1 MSEKKDFRFDKKAE
15 KYDDSY
21 EGKLSE
27 KFYTLIIENI
37 TLSEG
42 MDILE
47 MGCGTGT
54 ILYRLSK
61 RCNINGYGIDVEE
74 KMLEQARQ
82 KCPEMQILN
91 CSCDATPFED
101 GSFDMIVA
109 CMAYHHFSDKDVFSK
124 ECARLLKKGGRLY
137 IADPKLPLPI
147 RKFLNTALDIHKIN
161 GRIYTADEV
170 TDNFAEYDFG
180 KVFSKSDAYAQI
192 ICLEKL

>member
-1 MSEKKDFRFDKKAE
+1 MSEKKDSKFDKKAE

-27 KFYTLIIENI
+27 KFYTLVTENV

-42 MDILE
+42 MYILE

-74 KMLEQARQ
+74 KMLKQARQ
-82 KCPEMQILN
+82 KCPEMQMLN

-101 GSFDMIVA
+101 GSFDTIVA
-109 CMAYHHFSDKDVFSK
+109 CMAYHHFPDRDGFSK
-124 ECARLLKKGGRLY
+124 ECARLLKKGGKLY
-137 IADPKLPLPI
+137 IADPKLPMPI
-147 RKFLNTALDIHKIN
+147 RKVLNIALDIHKIN

-170 TDNFAEYDFG
+170 TADFAGYGFG
-180 KVFSKSDAYAQI
+180 KMFSKSDAYAH

>member
-91 CSCDATPFED
+91 CSCDS
-101 GSFDMIVA
+101 G
-109 CMAYHHFSDKDVFSK
+109 YHNHRS
-124 ECARLLKKGGRLY
+124 AHLQ
-137 IADPKLPLPI
+137 
-147 RKFLNTALDIHKIN
+147 RK
-161 GRIYTADEV
+161 
-170 TDNFAEYDFG
+170 
-180 KVFSKSDAYAQI
+180 S
-192 ICLEKL
+192 